1 MGVDA
6 LVCALTD
13 DSKRKRALLRLVVL
27 LVNMRN
33 SISGFDEYIQNTLE
47 KSFLPWYNGYK
58 KWKIR
63 GICNGSEL

>member
-6 LVCALTD
+6 SVCALTD

-33 SISGFDEYIQNTLE
+33 SISGLMNIFRIRL
-47 KSFLPWYNGYK
+47 KSLFAMV
-58 KWKIR
+58 
-63 GICNGSEL
+63 

>member
-33 SISGFDEYIQNTLE
+33 SISGFDEYIQNTIE
-47 KSFLPWYNGYK
+47 KSFCHGIMVIKNG
-58 KWKIR
+58 R
-63 GICNGSEL
+63 